1 MKCQILFYGE
11 NEKNLFNLSSDET
24 AHNVVSNNCQ
34 MSVRKK
40 KRYKIR
46 LFLKKWIYLFHSF
59 Q

>member
-40 KRYKIR
+40 KV
-46 LFLKKWIYLFHSF
+46 LQNQAFPKKWIYLFHSF